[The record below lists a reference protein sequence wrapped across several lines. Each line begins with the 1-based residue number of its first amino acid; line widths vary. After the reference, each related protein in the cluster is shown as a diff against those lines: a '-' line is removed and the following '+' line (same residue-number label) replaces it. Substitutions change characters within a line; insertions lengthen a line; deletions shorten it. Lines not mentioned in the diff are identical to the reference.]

1 MAATM
6 HDLLTIM
13 IERGASDLHIT
24 TGTAPQIRVSGKLI
38 QLTEFEQLT
47 RQDTQRLAYSVLN
60 EAQKQK
66 FEEENELDL
75 SFGIHG
81 LARFRCNVYRQ
92 RGAVACAIRV
102 IPIKIRSFDELGLP
116 PVVEQLA
123 DRPKGLILVTGPT
136 GSGKSTTLAAMVD
149 KINNERSEH
158 IVTIEDPIEF
168 VHQHK
173 KCLVNQREVFSDTQS
188 FKNAL
193 KYILRQDPDV
203 VLVGEMR
210 DLETIAAALTIAETG
225 HLTLGTLHTN
235 SCAQTMN
242 RIIDVFPTSQQ
253 DQVRAQLA
261 LVLEG
266 VLSQT
271 LIPKVGGG
279 RVMSMEIMVATP
291 AIRNL
296 IREEKIHQIYSAI
309 ATGLKFGMQTM
320 NQSLADLTRR
330 KLITRE
336 EALNRSTLPEE
347 LIQLL
352 GNEGVGPPAAATA
365 AAGASPFAKRWAGTL
380 PVFAYRC
387 RASTVGVAGVI
398 AREVEGGATLAES
411 FRKYPKVF
419 DDLFTNMLQVGE
431 SGGVLDVV
439 LQRLS
444 GYIEKAAKLKSK
456 VKGAMVYPVTI
467 IGVAMLVI
475 IFMMIFVIPTFAK
488 MFQGMGADLPL
499 PTKIV
504 MFISEFTQRY
514 IIFMV
519 LAIVGT
525 IYAIKRYYASDQGS
539 KVIDAFLL
547 KIPVIGMLIRK
558 VAVAR
563 FTRTLG
569 TLISS
574 GVPILEGLLITARSA
589 GNRVVEREVM
599 GARTA
604 VTSGRTLS
612 DPLRGST
619 VFPPMVVH
627 MINVGENTGALD
639 QMLSKIADFYDD
651 EVDTAVTALT
661 SLLEPIMIVFLGVV
675 VGGLV
680 VAMYLPIFRLV
691 TLIK

>member
-1 MAATM
+1 M
-6 HDLLTIM
+6 
-13 IERGASDLHIT
+13 
-24 TGTAPQIRVSGKLI
+24 
-38 QLTEFEQLT
+38 
-47 RQDTQRLAYSVLN
+47 
-60 EAQKQK
+60 
-66 FEEENELDL
+66 
-75 SFGIHG
+75 
-81 LARFRCNVYRQ
+81 
-92 RGAVACAIRV
+92 
-102 IPIKIRSFDELGLP
+102 
-116 PVVEQLA
+116 
-123 DRPKGLILVTGPT
+123 
-136 GSGKSTTLAAMVD
+136 
-149 KINNERSEH
+149 
-158 IVTIEDPIEF
+158 
-168 VHQHK
+168 
-173 KCLVNQREVFSDTQS
+173 
-188 FKNAL
+188 
-193 KYILRQDPDV
+193 
-203 VLVGEMR
+203 
-210 DLETIAAALTIAETG
+210 
-225 HLTLGTLHTN
+225 
-235 SCAQTMN
+235 
-242 RIIDVFPTSQQ
+242 
-253 DQVRAQLA
+253 
-261 LVLEG
+261 
-266 VLSQT
+266 
-271 LIPKVGGG
+271 
-279 RVMSMEIMVATP
+279 
-291 AIRNL
+291 
-296 IREEKIHQIYSAI
+296 
-309 ATGLKFGMQTM
+309 
-320 NQSLADLTRR
+320 
-330 KLITRE
+330 
-336 EALNRSTLPEE
+336 
-347 LIQLL
+347 
-352 GNEGVGPPAAATA
+352 
-365 AAGASPFAKRWAGTL
+365 
-380 PVFAYRC
+380 PVFAYRG
-387 RASTVGVAGVI
+387 RSASGAVAGEIEANDRPGAVAALRAKGVVATAVQERQAKAAAVKKVGGSVKDKDLAIYTRQFSTMVDAGLPIAQCLSILSEQSDSKTLREVTGRI

-488 MFQGMGADLPL
+488 MFQGLGADLPL

-627 MINVGENTGALD
+627 MISVGENTGALD

-651 EVDTAVTALT
+651 EVDTAVNALT
-661 SLLEPIMIVFLGVV
+661 ALLEPMMIVFLGVV

-680 VAMYLPIFRLV
+680 VAMYLPIFKLV
-691 TLIK
+691 TLMK